1 MYNEKEIGNAQPK
14 KKGNYINICIEF
26 ALNINLKRKNA
37 KF

>member
-14 KKGNYINICIEF
+14 KKEINICIEF
-26 ALNINLKRKNA
+26 ALNINLKRRNA